1 MKDFKQFREEA
12 LRQQYRAKNVF
23 LEGDYIMSSLT
34 GEKGR
39 IHRSGTNYVIAITED
54 GEMFRAWVKDIRE
67 VNLSESINKEKE
79 SIFFNNGK
87 TKINNSSETL

>member
-1 MKDFKQFREEA
+1 MKDFKKLREEA
-12 LRQQYRAKNVF
+12 LRQQYRAKDIFV
-23 LEGDYIMSSLT
+23 EGDYIMSSVT

-54 GEMFRAWVKDIRE
+54 GEMFRAWVSDIRK
-67 VNLSESINKEKE
+67 VNIVENINKEKE

-87 TKINNSSETL
+87 TKTNNSSETL